1 MGRLI
6 ATRVSDEQYS
16 KIMGKCSGL
25 GCSVYDYLKMLVQSD
40 IADSEKAI
48 EAKEKKQTEDRKP
61 NEDFDK
67 TLEKIRAAIRGEAPS
82 PMRE

>member
-25 GCSVYDYLKMLVQSD
+25 GCSVYDYLKMLVESD
-40 IADSEKAI
+40 MADSEKP
-48 EAKEKKQTEDRKP
+48 KTVDRNEKLKRETDEGLARIA
-61 NEDFDK
+61 EV
-67 TLEKIRAAIRGEAPS
+67 LERLPV
-82 PMRE
+82 

>member
-25 GCSVYDYLKMLVQSD
+25 GCSVYDYLKMLVESD
-40 IADSEKAI
+40 MTDTEKPKTVDRNEKLKRETDEGLARI
-48 EAKEKKQTEDRKP
+48 VEA
-61 NEDFDK
+61 
-67 TLEKIRAAIRGEAPS
+67 LESLPD
-82 PMRE
+82 

>member
-25 GCSVYDYLKMLVQSD
+25 GCSVYDYLKMLVESD
-40 IADSEKAI
+40 MADSEKPKNVDQNEKLKRETDERLARII
-48 EAKEKKQTEDRKP
+48 EV
-61 NEDFDK
+61 
-67 TLEKIRAAIRGEAPS
+67 LESLPA
-82 PMRE
+82 